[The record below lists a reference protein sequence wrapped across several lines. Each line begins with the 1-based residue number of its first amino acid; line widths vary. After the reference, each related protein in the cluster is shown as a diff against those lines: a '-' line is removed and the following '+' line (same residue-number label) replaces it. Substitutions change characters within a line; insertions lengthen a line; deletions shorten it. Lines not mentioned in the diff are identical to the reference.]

1 MSALGFSDVGL
12 RPVPR
17 EMLERLGPAV
27 AAAIAGTRRGLE
39 ALVASLPADERTFVL
54 RSIYLSL
61 CVQRLAIE
69 PPAMRAHL
77 LAELPRL
84 VEVEVALAERGG
96 RAVS

>member
-1 MSALGFSDVGL
+1 VSAPEFSDVGL
-12 RPVPR
+12 RPVPP

-27 AAAIAGTRRGLE
+27 NAWIAGMHRVLKTLT
-39 ALVASLPADERTFVL
+39 ASLPANERTFVL